1 MCMRSGFIWMKCMCV
16 FDSRPGQE
24 FWAHR
29 VQGTHRSTL
38 AKAGPAS
45 RKGAGDEAPPGDK
58 AREHVIRAT
67 TIDAHGLTCKHG
79 GAPVAGGGAL
89 LCWGSRMTRKRQACA
104 KEKPTCVIPNVWWL
118 MQRYHRPATP
128 LTADTGPAVR
138 RGALIIA
145 KSPIA

>member
-1 MCMRSGFIWMKCMCV
+1 VRTVCGVPSV
-16 FDSRPGQE
+16 
-24 FWAHR
+24 A
-29 VQGTHRSTL
+29 TL
-38 AKAGPAS
+38 TKAGPAS

-104 KEKPTCVIPNVWWL
+104 KEKPTCVIPNVQPQPQPQPQAARL
-118 MQRYHRPATP
+118 SACSFARSFVTNR
-128 LTADTGPAVR
+128 
-138 RGALIIA
+138 
-145 KSPIA
+145 

>member
-104 KEKPTCVIPNVWWL
+104 KEKPTCVIPNVKFVYASSML
-118 MQRYHRPATP
+118 HART
-128 LTADTGPAVR
+128 
-138 RGALIIA
+138 
-145 KSPIA
+145 S

>member
-1 MCMRSGFIWMKCMCV
+1 MKCMRV
-16 FDSRPGQE
+16 PDSRPWQE

-104 KEKPTCVIPNVWWL
+104 KEKPTCVIPNVL
-118 MQRYHRPATP
+118 PEVLIPNITRRFSSPGIVEP
-128 LTADTGPAVR
+128 CLTCSLRAGTRHARVYR
-138 RGALIIA
+138 RGR
-145 KSPIA
+145 

>member
-104 KEKPTCVIPNVWWL
+104 KEKPTCVIPNV
-118 MQRYHRPATP
+118 R
-128 LTADTGPAVR
+128 AV
-138 RGALIIA
+138 GANAPSTDARKGMA
-145 KSPIA
+145 KSRTVSTASAPYAYRRR